1 MQRFQ
6 DIYTKLELICRAYQF
21 HVLIPLN
28 FIIPIIVVNHS
39 IQYPYRYI
47 TEDPVMLFLV
57 SIGSVFYFLLCA
69 HLGEEISN
77 EGFKAIIWASFFNYA
92 AFVVLAIWYY
102 VTYNSTRRI
111 NERESRER
119 MRQELVVN

>member
-57 SIGSVFYFLLCA
+57 SIGSVFNFLLCA